1 MSELQSRIG
10 TAAGLPVAT
19 FGAIVG
25 DIYQCVLDPAS
36 WPGLLARICAA
47 VGGPAG
53 SIGVFHLGELR
64 SVIEAETGTDPEWQR
79 RLHEDYA
86 AIGPF
91 VAAPLHFQEGDI
103 LSVGDVI
110 DYDEFVQGRFYKEW
124 VAPQGWSD
132 SILSILVKGP
142 DHLAFLG
149 VSLAERATPEHK
161 ARVAAFVPHLARAIR
176 ISHLLG
182 FTAAKAA
189 DLEAA
194 VAGLSTG
201 MILVDAELDVR
212 GINPAAERLIRE
224 VGGLSIQNKRLRV
237 PGSDAGAQL
246 CAAVSAGAG
255 GRLEGAGATI
265 LFDAA
270 SGTLGLL
277 VHVMPL
283 AKPHARSREQAV
295 AAIFLKNP
303 ASYRPPPIEAFVQRF
318 ALIPSETRVLLAIMD
333 GKSPRAIATA
343 QGIGMPTVRTH
354 LHRLYDKTGTSGQA
368 DIVRLMAGLNRSL

>member
-1 MSELQSRIG
+1 MHSHIG
-10 TAAGLPVAT
+10 TAAELPVQT
-19 FGAIVG
+19 FSAIVG
-25 DIYQCVLDPAS
+25 DIYQCALDPTGWS
-36 WPGLLARICAA
+36 KLLEHICQA

-53 SIGVFHLGELR
+53 SIGVFHPGELR

-79 RLHEDYA
+79 RLHEEYA

-91 VAAPLHFQEGDI
+91 VAAPLHFQAGDI

-110 DYDEFVQGRFYKEW
+110 DYDEFVDGRFYKEW

-132 SILSILVKGP
+132 SILSILVKSP

-149 VSLAERATPEHK
+149 VSLVERATAEHK

-194 VAGLSTG
+194 VAGLMTG
-201 MILVDAELDVR
+201 MILVDAEFAVR
-212 GINPAAERLIRE
+212 GINPAAERLIGE
-224 VGGLSIQNKRLRV
+224 VAGLSIHDHRLRV
-237 PGSDAGAQL
+237 PATDAGAQL
-246 CAAVSAGAG
+246 SAAVTAGAE
-255 GRLEGAGATI
+255 GRLDRAGATI
-265 LFDAA
+265 LFSGAA
-270 SGTLGLL
+270 GGLGLL
-277 VHVMPL
+277 VHVIPL
-283 AKPHARSREQAV
+283 AKPRARSNEQAV

-303 ASYRPPPIEAFVQRF
+303 ATPSQPPLEAFVQRF
-318 ALIPSETRVLLAIMD
+318 ALTPSETRVLLAIME
-333 GKSPRAIATA
+333 GKSPRDIAA
-343 QGIGMPTVRTH
+343 SQGVGMPTVRTH

-368 DIVRLMAGLNRSL
+368 DIVRLVASVSGTI